1 MIKILN
7 DVKIDYLSLVK
18 LRVGLTPIYVKGGQL
33 KYLED
38 GNFLILDFESK
49 KIELTN
55 ERVND
60 KKNKRVLKLKN
71 FSQGKAFL
79 LHVSTVFALFSKFL
93 FIDLKNK
100 TFELFDNYVEMNKY
114 IIHKILKDLLTEEA
128 YKVFND
134 KISNDEMAKL
144 LYERVINYIPDVEK
158 KNINIRLM
166 YSKAIL
172 LINKIFNIAV
182 WDLTKHFDVSYETVK
197 RIIKKINIYI

>member
-7 DVKIDYLSLVK
+7 DVKIDYLTLVK
-18 LRVGLTPIYVKGGQL
+18 LRVGLTPIYIKDEQL
-33 KYLED
+33 KYLE
-38 GNFLILDFESK
+38 GKEFLVLDFENK
-49 KIELTN
+49 KIELAN

-144 LYERVINYIPDVEK
+144 LYERVINYIPDTEK
-158 KNINIRLM
+158 KKLNIRLM
-166 YSKAIL
+166 YTKAIL

-182 WDLTKHFDVSYETVK
+182 WDLTKHFDVSYETAK